1 MQIAKAT
8 SFLINHGEMKAP
20 HLLKAVIEH
29 GEDFANQ
36 VDVAPKDLSPIE
48 GVPDK
53 YWNIPIN
60 GMHLVNNGA
69 HGSGRRAF
77 KGAEYNSGGKS
88 GTAQVYSLRKDEIY
102 NSKKLANHLLDHALF
117 TAFAPY
123 ENPRYVATVVIEH
136 GNGGSKVGAPFIRQV
151 FDHVLVHHEQDTNN
165 REKQRQSL

>member
-8 SFLINHGEMKAP
+8 SLLINHGKIKAP

-29 GEDFANQ
+29 GDNFEKQ
-36 VDVAPKDLSPIE
+36 VDVEPKDLPSIDN
-48 GVPDK
+48 VPDK
-53 YWNIPIN
+53 FWDIPIN
-60 GMHLVNNGA
+60 AMRLVNNGA

-77 KGAEYNSGGKS
+77 KGAEYSSGGKS

-123 ENPRYVATVVIEH
+123 ENPKYVATVVIEH

-151 FDHVLVHHEQDTNN
+151 FDHVLVHHEQSKENPH
-165 REKQRQSL
+165 QS